1 MTLPWFDHNIIV
13 KSCLSDNR
21 NPFQLQPKP
30 IFPMDE
36 AGDRSRPFN
45 GMNIDDVLQGFN
57 IDSEDHDGITD
68 PLNTSA
74 DITGGTFDDD
84 VSFGWFLRDPPSTP
98 GPDDSVDD
106 SVSQD
111 TQEEE
116 EHVPGPNP
124 EINLPCPR
132 FTNGANRCW

>member
-1 MTLPWFDHNIIV
+1 
-13 KSCLSDNR
+13 
-21 NPFQLQPKP
+21 
-30 IFPMDE
+30 MDE

-116 EHVPGPNP
+116 EHVPGPSMCT
-124 EINLPCPR
+124 NLLYYPLIMSQFFAVVNYNLHHFQTQR
-132 FTNGANRCW
+132 